1 MAETV
6 RRIIAAESVIEIGN
20 TAYPVL
26 TPDLAVG
33 TGFRVMIASG
43 VRNLKVASQ
52 RGAASDRPDSIHRFR
67 IGLRRLR
74 SVLSAFGK
82 VLPAEERRALGRRLA
97 SVGRSYSRL
106 REWDVLIATTLRPMV
121 DALPDEPSLL
131 ELDATAREA
140 RRLAVPEAGGLRRQI
155 DEVVAAID
163 EAAWLQRP
171 TGAFELDWQKDL
183 KSFSSELLAKRH
195 RRLRKRLKKV
205 DITDQ
210 KDFHQLRIQAKKIR
224 YPTEMFSNLFDGGT
238 ADAYLDRLVAVQDA
252 LGHLN
257 DALVARDR
265 IAELP
270 LSSRAQG
277 LVAGWLAHEVEIR
290 RQRFPRAAKR
300 LRKAVPFWDE

>member
-1 MAETV
+1 MTEAV
-6 RRIIAAESVIEIGN
+6 RRNAAAESVIEIGN
-20 TAYPVL
+20 NAYPVL
-26 TPDLAVG
+26 TPDLTVG
-33 TGFRVMIASG
+33 GGLRVMIASG

-52 RGAASDRPDSIHRFR
+52 RGSSDRPDSIHRFR

-74 SVLSAFGK
+74 SVLSAFDTA
-82 VLPAEERRALGRRLA
+82 LPGEERRALSKRLA
-97 SVGRSYSRL
+97 SVGRSYSRP
-106 REWDVLIATTLRPMV
+106 REWDVFLSSTVRPMV

-131 ELDATAREA
+131 EIDATARDA

-155 DEVVAAID
+155 DEVVAVID
-163 EAAWLQRP
+163 EAPWLQRP
-171 TGAFELDWQKDL
+171 IGASELTWQRDL
-183 KSFSSELLAKRH
+183 KGFAGEVLAKRH

-224 YPTEMFSNLFDGGT
+224 YPTEMFANLFEPKVADG
-238 ADAYLDRLVAVQDA
+238 YLDRLIAVQDV

-265 IAELP
+265 AAELP

-277 LVAGWLAHEVEIR
+277 LVSGWLALEVETL

-300 LRKAVPFWDE
+300 LRKAVPFWEE